1 MQVPLQITLRN
12 IPASPALTERIRD
25 HVARLEALGRRL
37 VSCTVTVDAPHR
49 HRQQGREFTVR
60 LDLRVPGHEIA
71 VTRDHHEDV
80 YVALRDAFD
89 VAARETDDQTQIVRG
104 RVKSRATARARAV

>member
-25 HVARLEALGRRL
+25 HVAKLEALGRRL

-49 HRQQGREFTVR
+49 HSQQGREFTVR
-60 LDLRVPGHEIA
+60 LAMRVPGREIA

-80 YVALRDAFD
+80 YVALREAFD
-89 VAARETDDQTQIVRG
+89 IAVRETDDRTQIVRG
-104 RVKSRATARARAV
+104 RVKSHATTRERAV